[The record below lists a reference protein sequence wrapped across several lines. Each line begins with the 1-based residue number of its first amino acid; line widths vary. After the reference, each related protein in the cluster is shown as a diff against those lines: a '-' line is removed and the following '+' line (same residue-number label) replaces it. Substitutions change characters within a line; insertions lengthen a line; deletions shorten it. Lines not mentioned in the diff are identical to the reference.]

1 MVLSICKPC
10 TVPYHL
16 EESWWIQVNSSCLSQ
31 VEGGDIYITKGSA
44 GCISQGLE
52 YEVWMTPNVSLLPKL
67 LESWIGYC
75 ETKLAC
81 TLCS

>member
-16 EESWWIQVNSSCLSQ
+16 EESWWIQVNSSCLLQ
-31 VEGGDIYITKGSA
+31 VEGDDIYITKGSA
-44 GCISQGLE
+44 GCISLGLE
-52 YEVWMTPNVSLLPKL
+52 YEVRMTPNVSLLPKP
-67 LESWIGYC
+67 LESWTGYY

-81 TLCS
+81 ILCS